1 MNTADITFVPVK
13 PRRKHDSPNMKLWAV
28 MCGGKVIFYTDEPET
43 YAADLPRVNSFDY
56 QPTDVRSTPLYYE
69 DLLCTR

>member
-13 PRRKHDSPNMKLWAV
+13 PRRAGDSPTMKLWAV
-28 MCGGKVIFYTDEPET
+28 MCQGKVVFYTDEPET
-43 YAADLPRVNSFDY
+43 YAADLPRANSFDY
-56 QPTDVRSTPLYYE
+56 QPVNNVRKPFTYE